1 MNLAPRIK
9 KITDD
14 DRRRLEAQNT
24 IKRKRE
30 ERDIK
35 TKKRKQE
42 DERRRVE
49 KQKWAKAVEHIT
61 PVLVEVGK
69 TREGKVSTFPQIR
82 DFLKKKYKPS
92 KTEFEIWN
100 VSTSV

>member
-1 MNLAPRIK
+1 MFFPSCTFSCPAQTNRIGEPKAAAKILSLAPRIK

-35 TKKRKQE
+35 RKKRKQE
-42 DERRRVE
+42 DEKRRVE

-69 TREGKVSTFPQIR
+69 TREGKVSTFP
-82 DFLKKKYKPS
+82 
-92 KTEFEIWN
+92 
-100 VSTSV
+100 